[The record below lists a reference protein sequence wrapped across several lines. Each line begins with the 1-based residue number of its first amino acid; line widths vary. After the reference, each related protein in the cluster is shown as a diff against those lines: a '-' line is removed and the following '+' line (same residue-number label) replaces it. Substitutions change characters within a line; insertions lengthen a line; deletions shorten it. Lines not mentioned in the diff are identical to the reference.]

1 MAAHREIRSR
11 LIYEVGVI
19 VAQKGRKADRERRLQ
34 QYSTTSHANVTSA
47 DAAGIPDAADAADI
61 PDASDG
67 ANAADTDVVVNNNDD
82 AEFDV
87 ASFQCKAAATDT
99 AAPAAAAAAT
109 AAAAT
114 AATAAAAAEDV
125 DADDTGRLHWGKK
138 WVAAAAAAEKGE
150 KLI

>member
-19 VAQKGRKADRERRLQ
+19 VAQKGRKANRERRLQ

-99 AAPAAAAAAT
+99 AAAAAA
-109 AAAAT
+109 
-114 AATAAAAAEDV
+114 AAAAAEDV

>member
-19 VAQKGRKADRERRLQ
+19 VAQKGRKANRERRLQ

-99 AAPAAAAAAT
+99 AAAAAV
-109 AAAAT
+109 
-114 AATAAAAAEDV
+114 AAAAEDDDDV
-125 DADDTGRLHWGKK
+125 DTGRLHWGKK